1 MWVGRDINGMSR
13 DDAPADERDTVT
25 NPPPLAHRTDRVAMR
40 NASETPVVFVDN
52 DPFSYPPTEDRKL
65 RNQRTSLDVDSVT
78 EAKAAMRTLA
88 ERFDADTGRR
98 WYYAIAGERAQIS
111 GNGMDDHFDALDNF
125 RTVYAD
131 LEDQL
136 GEPRKYQRRGYPH
149 DYMQATS
156 VAVTSVDGLWL
167 RFVTALS
174 EDDAGEHHLG
184 SSLWV
189 TTTQRHG
196 PLVARWLDDVFDI
209 DVVGPPESVES
220 QHCTPQKSIG
230 LSDEPRE
237 APRQLRMIGVGGE
250 REEVNEGGEY
260 ISCANPCY
268 DPDGEREMFH
278 RLRGGGVNDTVI
290 RTITQIDRLPL
301 RVYGGSHGT
310 DEDLYVGR
318 NAAFTELGGTDRVVL
333 VSGKTSPVLKEEY
346 EAEGRGEPEASDG
359 AGVIER
365 VLG

>member
-1 MWVGRDINGMSR
+1 MPR
-13 DDAPADERDTVT
+13 DDARDDERDTPT

-40 NASETPVVFVDN
+40 NASGTPVVFVDN
-52 DPFSYPPTEDRKL
+52 DPFSYRATEARNP
-65 RNQRTSLDVDSVT
+65 RNQRTPLDADSVA

-98 WYYAIAGERAQIS
+98 WYYAIAGERAQVS

-125 RTVYAD
+125 RTIYAD

-136 GEPRKYQRRGYPH
+136 GEPGEYQRRGYPH
-149 DYMQATS
+149 NYMGATS

-167 RFVTALS
+167 RFVTALA
-174 EDDAGEHHLG
+174 EDDEDEHHLG

-189 TTTQRHG
+189 TTTGRHG
-196 PLVARWLDDVFDI
+196 PLTARWLDDVFDI
-209 DVVGPPESVES
+209 DIVGPPERVET
-220 QHCTPQKSIG
+220 QHCTPEKSIK

-237 APRQLRMIGVGGE
+237 APRQLRMIGVSGE
-250 REEVNEGGEY
+250 REEVDDGGEY

-278 RLRGGGVNDTVI
+278 RLRGGVNDTVI
-290 RTITQIDRLPL
+290 RTVTRIDRLPL

-318 NAAFTELGGTDRVVL
+318 HAAFTELGGTDRVVL
-333 VSGKTSPVLKEEY
+333 VSGKTTPVRKEKY
-346 EAEGRGEPEASDG
+346 GAEGRGEPEAKDG
-359 AGVIER
+359 ASVIER